1 MQIENESNQIVAYLI
16 NQIKSIKGN
25 FYEILNVLSIKNY
38 GYQPK
43 ISFWGVYNNKN
54 LNDVNIENQLQK
66 IDPLELFYNYSKGL
80 ITSINRLNKCL
91 TAINSYVEKNF
102 HYLNEKNNKI
112 KKFTDSNNNHNK
124 KTLTQSEINENLLY
138 FINNLH
144 DILIYNIVSYKCGQN
159 INFLFTDNS
168 YTKKLSETF
177 ILEPK
182 KNIFDNIIKKLS
194 IIQKYYKNLT
204 IKITE
209 ANDNQFY
216 MFSIIIKNM
225 IKIKLIFTSN
235 FYNKEITPQ
244 NLNKFVLIKV
254 NGINVDENSILYL
267 RLNCIFMNELKNIFF
282 NNRKKY
288 FIESLILFFEFIY
301 DYQYIFKIK
310 CLKCNKNVKYSFD
323 DKFFYPP
330 LLRDKNING
339 FDSKKLMNDIGNGR
353 ANLKDIEK
361 EEKIINENIKFYHE
375 ECI

>member
-1 MQIENESNQIVAYLI
+1 MQIENESNQILAYLI

-43 ISFWGVYNNKN
+43 ISFWIVYNNKN
-54 LNDVNIENQLQK
+54 LNETNIENQLQK
-66 IDPLELFYNYSKGL
+66 IDPLKIFYNYSKGL

-102 HYLNEKNNKI
+102 HYLNEKNNKM
-112 KKFTDSNNNHNK
+112 KKLIDSNNNHNK
-124 KTLTQSEINENLLY
+124 KTLNQSEINENLLY

-144 DILIYNIVSYKCGQN
+144 DILIYNIVSYKCGEN
-159 INFLFTDNS
+159 IHFLFSDNN

-225 IKIKLIFTSN
+225 IKIKLVFTSN

-244 NLNKFVLIKV
+244 NFNKFVVIRV

-267 RLNCIFMNELKNIFF
+267 RLNSIFMSELQNIFF

-288 FIESLILFFEFIY
+288 LIECLILFFEFIY

-310 CLKCNKNVKYSFD
+310 CSKCNKNVKYSFD

-339 FDSKKLMNDIGNGR
+339 FDSKKLMNDIGNGK